1 MTSEL
6 SHHVLCV
13 VVGQVSWHFI
23 LPVRFSYLGVM
34 RMRTLTLHP
43 FTHAEQLYLMYLH
56 YCKGR
61 FRVGVGVDVNKTGSI
76 FRCRIVLPTQVGR
89 LLDFIFSCSWCVL
102 WSAAVLR
109 TKRQI
114 DVLMH
119 SKQNGPW
126 VTSFTSTQPWK
137 HILRAKFNAV
147 CRSFHTAIWNEQVFL
162 VRALNKM
169 FSTFCKLYIVGYRDL
184 FERIWHMW
192 KMTAWRSHISPPYYI
207 LMH

>member
-1 MTSEL
+1 
-6 SHHVLCV
+6 
-13 VVGQVSWHFI
+13 
-23 LPVRFSYLGVM
+23 M

-192 KMTAWRSHISPPYYI
+192 KMTAWRSHISPPILYINALKFYLTVKMTITTYYSTI
-207 LMH
+207 QNYIQIMLFQK